1 MPSIQH
7 FTQQRPSAARKG
19 LAMAKNLFSVPIF
32 FILLRESLE
41 ASIIVSVL
49 LSLVEQIVISP
60 NPLQSES
67 TERLATAGAPP
78 GQSDAPSGSTAG
90 SGVATPGSQ
99 AKDARNRE
107 EPSDDA
113 LEIQPTPNESDTG
126 ESTRSELLRRLR
138 WQIVLGAGL
147 GLLLALVIGAAFVA
161 IWFIKV
167 VDLFS
172 AAEEIWE
179 GVFSLIASI
188 LILVM
193 GLAMLRM
200 DRAKAKWRRKLSHAF
215 ATKSDN
221 PSDDQSG
228 KAGIRMLFMLPFVTV
243 LREGLEA
250 VVFVGGVSLGQPAS
264 SIPLAALSGLIIG
277 LIVGYLIYASSSRTR
292 LSAFLIGSTSLL
304 LLIGAG
310 LMSKAVGAFERHRF
324 NVMVG
329 GDVAEAGDGPGS
341 FDVVGNIWHLNCC
354 NPENKLDAKGWAV
367 FNAILGWS
375 NNGSIGTVVSYI
387 VYWLVAILA
396 LVRMKHKEGRTTIV
410 DKLMGATGFS
420 RFRDAI
426 GQRNVERRAQN
437 SELST

>member
-1 MPSIQH
+1 
-7 FTQQRPSAARKG
+7 
-19 LAMAKNLFSVPIF
+19 MAKNLFSVPIF

-49 LSLVEQIVISP
+49 LSLVEQIVVSP
-60 NPLQSES
+60 NALQSES
-67 TERLATAGAPP
+67 TDQLVAAAAPP
-78 GQSDAPSGSTAG
+78 GQSDAPSGSTG
-90 SGVATPGSQ
+90 DSGVATPGSQ

-107 EPSDDA
+107 EPSDDTA
-113 LEIQPTPNESDTG
+113 SVASQHTPNEGDTG
-126 ESTRSELLRRLR
+126 EIRRSELLRRLR

-161 IWFIKV
+161 VWFIKV

-215 ATKSDN
+215 AAKSDN
-221 PSDDQSG
+221 PSEDQSG
-228 KAGIRMLFMLPFVTV
+228 KAGVRMLFMLPFVTV

-387 VYWLVAILA
+387 AYWLIAIFA
-396 LVRMKHKEGRTTIV
+396 LVRMKHKEGRTAIV
-410 DKLMGATGFS
+410 DKFANATGLS

-426 GQRNVERRAQN
+426 RQRNIGRRAQTA
-437 SELST
+437 ELSS

>member
-1 MPSIQH
+1 
-7 FTQQRPSAARKG
+7 
-19 LAMAKNLFSVPIF
+19 MAKNLFSVPIF

-49 LSLVEQIVISP
+49 LSLVEQIVVAP
-60 NPLQSES
+60 NALQSES
-67 TERLATAGAPP
+67 TDRLATAGAPP
-78 GQSDAPSGSTAG
+78 GQSDLASGSAAG

-99 AKDARNRE
+99 AKDARDRE
-107 EPSDDA
+107 EPREDSTSIA
-113 LEIQPTPNESDTG
+113 SQHTSNESEAG
-126 ESTRSELLRRLR
+126 EIRRSELLRRLR
-138 WQIVLGAGL
+138 WQIVLGAGS
-147 GLLLALVIGAAFVA
+147 GLLLAFVIGAAFVA
-161 IWFIKV
+161 VWFIKV

-193 GLAMLRM
+193 ALAMLRM

-215 ATKSDN
+215 AAKDDN
-221 PSDDQSG
+221 SSDDESG
-228 KAGIRMLFMLPFVTV
+228 KAGLRMLFMLPFVTV

-250 VVFVGGVSLGQPAS
+250 VVFVGGVTLGQPAS
-264 SIPLAALSGLIIG
+264 SIPLAALTGLVIG
-277 LIVGYLIYASSSRTR
+277 LVVGYLIYASSSRTR
-292 LSAFLIGSTSLL
+292 LSAFLVASTSLL

-341 FDVVGNIWHLNCC
+341 FDVVGNIWHLDCC
-354 NPENKLDAKGWAV
+354 NPENKFDAKGWAV

-387 VYWLVAILA
+387 AYWLIAIFALA
-396 LVRMKHKEGRTTIV
+396 RMKHKEGRTTIV
-410 DKLMGATGFS
+410 DKFTDVTGIS

-426 GQRNVERRAQN
+426 RQRNLERQTQN
-437 SELST
+437 PELSS